1 MALSQN
7 VVINFLTK
15 FDKKG
20 LQKATKELKGF
31 DKFIASSKF
40 ASKAALV
47 TAGIGAAIALD
58 RLARSSV
65 RAALEQE
72 RLDKSIEQ
80 SLSSINELGSLG
92 SVKTFITDLQTATNI
107 TEDEL
112 TPALNGLII
121 STGDL
126 SKAQSLLGTAIDT
139 SKGSGVD
146 LLTVTDALAKANR
159 GNFKALGQLGL
170 GFNAVTAQEM
180 GLADITD
187 YLTLKFGG
195 AAARATDTF
204 GAKLDDLKIS
214 AGEAQ
219 ENLGQGFITAAEI
232 IIGSSNATDVFGAKL
247 EQLGLNGGYIVIA
260 LADSINKIQDALS
273 GLAKKIDSNIILRNI
288 FTFQNI
294 PILPGLIS
302 GLGLLAKEGKK
313 IADNAGEAV
322 TQTEEQKA
330 AAEKLAALQAKF
342 DKFAAA
348 ALDKQKKLTKE
359 KAAQAALDKKK
370 AELESMFD
378 MDRINLQAAL
388 SRKLNA
394 EDELRV
400 KILQKLA
407 DGTKDAVNEA
417 QRYADVLKVIE
428 DGKITTGEIDELAKK
443 WGMTTT
449 GVTLYI
455 QQLFAANEEIRKM
468 LALLSQVKTTPVT
481 STDPFAED
489 RARLAASKKT
499 IEDLLVKVQGTKK
512 IPDDD
517 YQDDFMRKMPP
528 VIDPSTGELTAR
540 GRRNIPEYLAM
551 AEGGIVTRPT
561 QALIG
566 EAGAEAV
573 IPLDRMGSMGTRV
586 TVNVAGSVISE
597 GQLQSVIQDVL
608 YNLNRTGAVTQ
619 LSNLGR

>member
-1 MALSQN
+1 MALTQN

-65 RAALEQE
+65 KAALEQE

-80 SLSSINELGSLG
+80 SLSSINELGALG

-126 SKAQSLLGTAIDT
+126 TKAQSLLGTAIDT

-146 LLTVTDALAKANR
+146 LLTVSDALAKANR

-170 GFNAVTAQEM
+170 GFDAVTAKEM

-260 LADSINKIQDALS
+260 LANSINKIQDALS

-288 FTFQNI
+288 FSFQNI
-294 PILPGLIS
+294 PILPGLAS

-313 IADNAGEAV
+313 IADNAKEAV

-388 SRKLNA
+388 SRKLSA

-400 KILQKLA
+400 KILQKLR
-407 DGTKDAVNEA
+407 DGTKDAVDEA
-417 QRYADVLKVIE
+417 QKYADVLLVIK
-428 DGKITTGEIDELAKK
+428 DGQITTAEVEMLAKK
-443 WGMTTT
+443 WNMTNAE
-449 GVTLYI
+449 VLLYL
-455 QQLFAANEEIRKM
+455 QGLFMANEELRKM
-468 LALLSQVKTTPVT
+468 LGLAKDIKSVITATAYPTGASMAEFRAYKAGEIASSSSSLQSVATTYPT
-481 STDPFAED
+481 GGGMAEFAAY
-489 RARLAASKKT
+489 RA
-499 IEDLLVKVQGTKK
+499 
-512 IPDDD
+512 
-517 YQDDFMRKMPP
+517 
-528 VIDPSTGELTAR
+528 GER
-540 GRRNIPEYLAM
+540 AM
-551 AEGGIVTRPT
+551 ADGGIVTKPT
-561 QALIG
+561 RALIG

>member
-1 MALSQN
+1 MALTQN

-47 TAGIGAAIALD
+47 TAGIAAAVALEK
-58 RLARSSV
+58 LARSSV
-65 RAALEQE
+65 QAALEQE

-107 TEDEL
+107 TENEL

-126 SKAQSLLGTAIDT
+126 TKAQSLLGTAIDT

-146 LLTVTDALAKANR
+146 LLTVSDALAKANR

-170 GFNAVTAQEM
+170 GFDAVTAKEM

-204 GAKLDDLKIS
+204 GSKIDDLKIS

-260 LADSINKIQDALS
+260 LADSINKIQDALG
-273 GLAKKIDSNIILRNI
+273 GLAKKIDGNPILRNI
-288 FTFQNI
+288 FNFQNI
-294 PILPGLIS
+294 PVLPGLIA
-302 GLGLLAKEGKK
+302 GLGLLADKGKQ
-313 IADNAGEAV
+313 IADNAKEAV
-322 TQTEEQKA
+322 VQTEDQKA
-330 AAEKLAALQAKF
+330 SAEKLAALQAKF
-342 DKFAAA
+342 DKFAKD

-359 KAAQAALDKKK
+359 KAAQAALDKKR

-388 SRKLNA
+388 SRKLSA

-400 KILQKLA
+400 KILQKLK
-407 DGTKDAVNEA
+407 DGTKEAVDEA
-417 QRYADVLKVIE
+417 QRYADVLLVIK
-428 DGKITTGEIDELAKK
+428 DGQITTAEVEMLAKK
-443 WGMTTT
+443 WNMTNAE
-449 GVTLYI
+449 VLLYL
-455 QQLFAANEEIRKM
+455 QGLFMANEELRKM
-468 LALLSQVKTTPVT
+468 LGLAKDIKTVITATAYPTGASMAEFRAYKAGEIASSSSSLQAVAT
-481 STDPFAED
+481 TYPTGGGMAEFAAY
-489 RARLAASKKT
+489 RA
-499 IEDLLVKVQGTKK
+499 
-512 IPDDD
+512 
-517 YQDDFMRKMPP
+517 
-528 VIDPSTGELTAR
+528 GER
-540 GRRNIPEYLAM
+540 AM
-551 AEGGIVTRPT
+551 ADGGIVTKPT
-561 QALIG
+561 RALIG

-573 IPLDRMGSMGTRV
+573 IPLDRMGSMGTKV

>member
-47 TAGIGAAIALD
+47 TAGIAAAVALEK
-58 RLARSSV
+58 LARSSV
-65 RAALEQE
+65 QAALEQE
-72 RLDKSIEQ
+72 KLDKSIEQ
-80 SLSSINELGSLG
+80 SLTSINELGSLG

-107 TEDEL
+107 TENEL

-126 SKAQSLLGTAIDT
+126 TKAQSLLGTAIDT
-139 SKGSGVD
+139 SKGSGID
-146 LLTVTDALAKANR
+146 LLTVSDALAKANR

-170 GFNAVTAQEM
+170 GFDAVTAKEM

-204 GAKLDDLKIS
+204 GSKIDDLKIS

-260 LADSINKIQDALS
+260 LADSINKIQDALG
-273 GLAKKIDSNIILRNI
+273 GLAKKIDSNPILRNI
-288 FTFQNI
+288 FNFQNI
-294 PILPGLIS
+294 PILPGLIA
-302 GLGLLAKEGKK
+302 GLGLLAEEGKK
-313 IADNAGEAV
+313 IADNAEKAV
-322 TQTEEQKA
+322 VQTEEQKA

-400 KILQKLA
+400 KILQKLK
-407 DGTKDAVNEA
+407 DGTKEAVDEA
-417 QRYADVLKVIE
+417 VKYADVLKVIA
-428 DGKITTGEIDELAKK
+428 DGKISTEEVEMLAKK

-449 GVTLYI
+449 GVLLYL
-455 QQLFAANEEIRKM
+455 QQLFAANDELRKM
-468 LALLSQVKTTPVT
+468 LALLSQLKVP
-481 STDPFAED
+481 
-489 RARLAASKKT
+489 T
-499 IEDLLVKVQGTKK
+499 I
-512 IPDDD
+512 IP
-517 YQDDFMRKMPP
+517 PP
-528 VIDPSTGELTAR
+528 VPGSLADSIAKAAAKDNPLILPSGELTRR
-540 GRRNIPEYLAM
+540 GLKQIAPDMPM
-551 AEGGIVTRPT
+551 ADGGIVTKPT
-561 QALIG
+561 RALIG

>member
-20 LQKATKELKGF
+20 LQRATKELKGF
-31 DKFIASSKF
+31 DKFVASSKF
-40 ASKAALV
+40 AGKAALI

-65 RAALEQE
+65 KAALEQE

-80 SLSSINELGSLG
+80 SLTSINELGSLG

-146 LLTVTDALAKANR
+146 LLTVSDALAKANR

-170 GFNAVTAQEM
+170 GFDAVTAKEM

-260 LADSINKIQDALS
+260 LADKINKIQEAFS
-273 GLAKKIDSNIILRNI
+273 GLSKKIDADPILK
-288 FTFQNI
+288 FFFKAKNI
-294 PILPGLIS
+294 PVLGGWIEGFRGL
-302 GLGLLAKEGKK
+302 AEDGKK
-313 IADNAGEAV
+313 IAESSTKTV

-370 AELESMFD
+370 ADLESMFD

-388 SRKLNA
+388 SRKLSA

-400 KILQKLA
+400 KVLIKLR
-407 DGTKDAVNEA
+407 DGTKEAVDEA
-417 QRYADVLKVIE
+417 QKYVDVLKAIE

-443 WGMTTT
+443 WGISTV
-449 GVTLYI
+449 GVSLYI
-455 QQLFAANEEIRKM
+455 KQLFGANEEIRKM
-468 LALLSQVKTTPVT
+468 LALLSQVKVPAISVGFGQSIAQLEAQSAQTFRV
-481 STDPFAED
+481 
-489 RARLAASKKT
+489 
-499 IEDLLVKVQGTKK
+499 
-512 IPDDD
+512 
-517 YQDDFMRKMPP
+517 MPP
-528 VIDPSTGELTAR
+528 VIDPITGELTAR
-540 GRRNIPEYLAM
+540 GRRNIPDYLPM